1 MNFAPKTVHRTESQ
15 GPTNLSSKVEL
26 LKPESRPGRMIPHI
40 EVETSLWSGLSVSPL
55 VCLSVIISQKGGEV

>member
-40 EVETSLWSGLSVSPL
+40 EVETSL
-55 VCLSVIISQKGGEV
+55 